1 VKDRILSQYG
11 EEVQIGEKAKGAV
24 MIKKPNSK
32 KSVPW
37 EELAWSN
44 MMHQE
49 AVLRLLIEKGIITRE
64 EYLHKMRELK
74 NEIEEKR
81 SE

>member
-1 VKDRILSQYG
+1 
-11 EEVQIGEKAKGAV
+11 
-24 MIKKPNSK
+24 
-32 KSVPW
+32 VPW

>member
-1 VKDRILSQYG
+1 
-11 EEVQIGEKAKGAV
+11 

-44 MMHQE
+44 MLHQE

-64 EYLHKMRELK
+64 EYLQKMRELK
-74 NEIEEKR
+74 NEIAEKR
-81 SE
+81 NN